1 MITEEE
7 FYLSTLKSS
16 TKIDNADKL
25 DNVQG
30 GGYASSETALQY
42 KGQLPNNTDVH
53 DGNLKNGIYMLRGTN
68 PGYQNLAVNA
78 GLLIQ
83 MGNEDSDRLIQYNI
97 NTSSGEIHVSCQHN
111 STSGWTEWTN
121 LTDSV
126 EAGSISKLGVL
137 TYQNNWVYKIG
148 RLYFINL
155 ICYHNSGDGIP
166 NGGTIG
172 TVPAGFRPAAAI
184 GLPAMCRSNSDAYWM
199 GCTAT
204 INPNGSI
211 TVATTKSIRYVNMSA
226 SYTR

>member
-1 MITEEE
+1 M
-7 FYLSTLKSS
+7 STLKSS

-25 DNVQG
+25 DDVQG

-53 DGNLKNGIYMLRGTN
+53 DGNLVNGIYMLGGTN

-97 NTSSGEIHVSCQHN
+97 NTSSGAIHVSCQHN
-111 STSGWTEWTN
+111 STSGWTEWMN
-121 LTDSV
+121 LTDPV
-126 EAGSISKLGVL
+126 KAASISKLGVL
-137 TYQNNWVYKIG
+137 TYQNNWVYRVG

-155 ICYHNSGDGIP
+155 ICYHTSGDGIP
-166 NGGTIG
+166 NGGVIG
-172 TVPAGFRPAAAI
+172 TVPEGFRPAASI
-184 GLPAMCRSNSDAYWM
+184 GLPAMCRANGDTYWM

-204 INPNGSI
+204 ISSSGSI
-211 TVATTKSIRYVNMSA
+211 TVSTTKSIRYLNMSA
-226 SYTR
+226 SYTQ